1 MINIDLNSN
10 NPVSKMSLI
19 GSEYS
24 FDEELDKK
32 AIAELMSSSEHD
44 LDMIQNS
51 RTVLKDLAKS
61 FDVLL
66 SNIKSDLG
74 K

>member
-1 MINIDLNSN
+1 
-10 NPVSKMSLI
+10 MSLI